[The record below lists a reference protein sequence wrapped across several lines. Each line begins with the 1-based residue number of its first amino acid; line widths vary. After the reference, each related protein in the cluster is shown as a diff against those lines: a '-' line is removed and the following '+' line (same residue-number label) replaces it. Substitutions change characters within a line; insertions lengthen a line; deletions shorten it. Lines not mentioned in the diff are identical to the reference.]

1 MAKAAH
7 PQVAGFV
14 VREATP
20 LVSNC
25 RAKTELPS
33 WLAEAGI
40 PAIEGLDTRALVRR
54 LRESGAMRGAISN
67 DPAETPASLL
77 AAARAAPDMSG
88 ANLAE
93 SAGPE
98 APHHPGEDLGGW
110 WDGARDMPLDR
121 VRGSDRPYRVVA
133 LDCGANAPSTSIWST
148 GAVRSMPCR
157 PTARLLKSVPCS
169 LRAFSSAMAP
179 VTRQRWNRPSRPSKR
194 WRGGPNLR
202 YLLGTPA
209 VESRSGGR
217 NDQNEV
223 WSPRSKS
230 ARSCRWPRSD
240 RDYEPKSRFLR
251 RSSLSGGC
259 GMLHHPPARQ

>member
-1 MAKAAH
+1 
-7 PQVAGFV
+7 
-14 VREATP
+14 
-20 LVSNC
+20 
-25 RAKTELPS
+25 
-33 WLAEAGI
+33 
-40 PAIEGLDTRALVRR
+40 
-54 LRESGAMRGAISN
+54 
-67 DPAETPASLL
+67 
-77 AAARAAPDMSG
+77 MSG

-121 VRGSDRPYRVVA
+121 ARGSDRPYRVVA
-133 LDCGANAPSTSIWST
+133 LDCGAKRTIYKHLVDRGCEVHALPAN
-148 GAVRSMPCR
+148 
-157 PTARLLKSVPCS
+157 
-169 LRAFSSAMAP
+169 SSASEIRALQP
-179 VTRQRWNRPSRPSKR
+179 EGIFVSN
-194 WRGGPNLR
+194 GP
-202 YLLGTPA
+202 GDPAA
-209 VESRSGGR
+209 VEQAIETLKEVAGEVPTFGICLGHQLLSLALGGR

-230 ARSCRWPRSD
+230 ARSCRWPGSD